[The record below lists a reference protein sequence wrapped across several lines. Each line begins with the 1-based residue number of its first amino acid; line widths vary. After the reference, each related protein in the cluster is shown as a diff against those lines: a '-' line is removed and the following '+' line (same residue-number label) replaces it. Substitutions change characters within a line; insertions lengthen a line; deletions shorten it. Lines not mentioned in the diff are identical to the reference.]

1 MKPRRYGPFPYLPI
15 HQRPR
20 ISWPGDARV
29 ALWVIPNLEFF
40 PLDVALRAQPNVVP
54 NVAAWAYRDYGARVG
69 VWRLM
74 EVLARH
80 GIRGTAATNSDVC
93 EAYPQIIEEA
103 VKLDWEFIGHNQTN
117 AQFLNEFEPDDE
129 RKEIH
134 DTFAVIEAATGQRP
148 KGWLGAGIM
157 ESWHSLDF
165 LIAEGCQYVAD
176 WVNDDQ
182 PYLMDVEGKQ
192 IVSIPYT
199 SDLNDFP
206 QLLQRGR
213 SGEEFAA
220 MIRAAFD
227 VLYREGETSGRVMA
241 ISLHPFLIGAAH
253 AIGAFDAALD
263 YVCGHD
269 GVWLATGGEIIDH
282 YLSSGATF

>member
-15 HQRPR
+15 HQRPK
-20 ISWPGDARV
+20 ITWPDGARV

-40 PLDVALRAQPNVVP
+40 PLDVALRAQPKVVP

-74 EVLARH
+74 EVMSRH

-117 AQFLNEFEPDDE
+117 AHFLNEFEPDDE
-129 RKEIH
+129 QKEIH
-134 DTFAVIEAATGQRP
+134 ATLATIEAATGAKP

-165 LIAEGCQYVAD
+165 LIDEGCRYVAD

-199 SDLNDFP
+199 SS
-206 QLLQRGR
+206 R
-213 SGEEFAA
+213 A
-220 MIRAAFD
+220 M
-227 VLYREGETSGRVMA
+227 Y
-241 ISLHPFLIGAAH
+241 
-253 AIGAFDAALD
+253 
-263 YVCGHD
+263 
-269 GVWLATGGEIIDH
+269 
-282 YLSSGATF
+282 